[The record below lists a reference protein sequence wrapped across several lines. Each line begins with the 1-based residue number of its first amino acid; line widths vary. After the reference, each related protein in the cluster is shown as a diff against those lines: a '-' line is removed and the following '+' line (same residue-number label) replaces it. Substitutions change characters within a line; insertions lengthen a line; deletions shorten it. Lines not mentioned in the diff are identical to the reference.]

1 MKLNTGLRRATALGT
16 ALSITL
22 VTAWAV
28 ASVVDPAVFFD
39 HVAPFSGNPVKCSGT
54 DGSGTYSLGYDNVL
68 ALDGYPSGTY
78 TFTVQGSTQSVTV
91 TQTSGGID
99 WTSTYPIQAVIMK
112 GSDKANVY
120 PYVLPPNAGNAPVS
134 GVTDWNARTYTGSLT
149 ADTDLN
155 FPSGSSHVE
164 FCYDNDE
171 PIVRPPDISKTAVP
185 SWVRYHDWTLDKSVD
200 PASIEMFD
208 GDTHDA
214 DYTITTTKDP
224 WGNFTVS
231 GVIELSDPL
240 GQGFTVNSVAD
251 SMVFADDPASTVFHP
266 TLNCGAVSDGDV
278 FYRCTYSMTLS
289 SKIHTFL
296 AAGGTGVNTAVADVS
311 LNGVSV
317 LTNPGQAT
325 ANFAFPADPASSFGD
340 ELVVDD
346 TMVAGAPD
354 HTFTDAGSWGYP
366 HTFSCPDDDGDN
378 PNTATGTY
386 STGPS
391 TSGTASDSANVA
403 VDCHVVTVQKTAYTR
418 FTRDYDWTPDK
429 KIVVRPEDLTVEDK
443 TTHCS
448 LLASGPY
455 VGNYLCDD
463 ITIKLPTGGVYDTV
477 YALKA
482 TKDAGSDSARQVYG
496 TIQVSWDADVPDP
509 VFSGDP
515 TDVLSFLSGSPTT
528 INGVVS
534 GCTAGSDQ
542 INCDYVADVPD
553 LRSGT
558 NTASVDRPHVCY
570 NADGTT
576 KACAAPGSSTYTGQ
590 APFSFG
596 APTTKVDDCVALSD
610 LFNGTAGLNLG
621 PTFDWT
627 VLDPVCASNTSY
639 VTGEVTPGNF
649 LDIHADWAPAGF
661 ENYTPACT
669 FYVPNVLN
677 LHADDGVDESDE
689 ATIGVYVAD
698 ACNTGCTL
706 TQGYWKTHAI
716 YAPKPQFAKKRDATW
731 DMVGGEN
738 ASFFGSGY
746 TWINVF
752 WTAPKGNA
760 YYLLAH
766 QYMAARL
773 NQLDGASTPA
783 SVATAM
789 ANASAW
795 FTAHPSPTD
804 PWWKSNKNTV
814 TTTAGL
820 LASYNEGKVGPGHCS
835 EGPLRTGLIAQ

>member
-289 SKIHTFL
+289 SKTHTFL

-418 FTRDYDWTPDK
+418 FTRD
-429 KIVVRPEDLTVEDK
+429 
-443 TTHCS
+443 
-448 LLASGPY
+448 
-455 VGNYLCDD
+455 
-463 ITIKLPTGGVYDTV
+463 
-477 YALKA
+477 
-482 TKDAGSDSARQVYG
+482 
-496 TIQVSWDADVPDP
+496 
-509 VFSGDP
+509 
-515 TDVLSFLSGSPTT
+515 
-528 INGVVS
+528 
-534 GCTAGSDQ
+534 
-542 INCDYVADVPD
+542 
-553 LRSGT
+553 
-558 NTASVDRPHVCY
+558 
-570 NADGTT
+570 
-576 KACAAPGSSTYTGQ
+576 
-590 APFSFG
+590 
-596 APTTKVDDCVALSD
+596 
-610 LFNGTAGLNLG
+610 
-621 PTFDWT
+621 
-627 VLDPVCASNTSY
+627 
-639 VTGEVTPGNF
+639 
-649 LDIHADWAPAGF
+649 
-661 ENYTPACT
+661 
-669 FYVPNVLN
+669 
-677 LHADDGVDESDE
+677 
-689 ATIGVYVAD
+689 
-698 ACNTGCTL
+698 
-706 TQGYWKTHAI
+706 
-716 YAPKPQFAKKRDATW
+716 
-731 DMVGGEN
+731 
-738 ASFFGSGY
+738 
-746 TWINVF
+746 
-752 WTAPKGNA
+752 
-760 YYLLAH
+760 
-766 QYMAARL
+766 
-773 NQLDGASTPA
+773 
-783 SVATAM
+783 
-789 ANASAW
+789 
-795 FTAHPSPTD
+795 
-804 PWWKSNKNTV
+804 
-814 TTTAGL
+814 
-820 LASYNEGKVGPGHCS
+820 
-835 EGPLRTGLIAQ
+835 